1 MKKFIRNKKIL
12 LLFVLLGFF
21 FIVSKT
27 FALEI
32 DWPKSPVSDTQL
44 NDDSVL
50 GDMVKY
56 FYEWGITLGGLV
68 TFFSLLIG
76 GFKYLTSIGRPTVMK
91 EATDQI
97 TSAFLGLIL
106 LLSSWLILNTISPQ
120 FTTFQANPF
129 VEGLFEGMEGKFS
142 FEEEPSC
149 DYAILY
155 DSSGNEIEIEGT
167 TETKLTEGLEMVHLK
182 SSPVSIRAFRKEEE
196 KEKECGSE
204 ACLCYIQLYVDID
217 KGDCNFMAA
226 ESFAYYNDLPSLV
239 DPEYRPIKCIQ
250 LKGGGACPFCY
261 KTDKSGKCVWA
272 GDTNWG
278 EGSAGCYGDNRRCF
292 DKSCRTCE
300 GWLTDDGLGGKGCW
314 YKNITT
320 REIQLFIEKD
330 IYTCDHVCEGHGGCV
345 DANWNDDENCTIC
358 KHFFG
363 SNENCSPMGAP
374 DCPMWRHAF
383 LDWNHCH
390 YKEGDLYN
398 QECDAGIPGDSLAW
412 RNWQWRICVCEY

>member
-1 MKKFIRNKKIL
+1 MRKFIRNKKIL

-56 FYEWGITLGGLV
+56 FYEWGITMGGLV

-129 VEGLFEGMEGKFS
+129 DPENISFSYDPMDFEKI
-142 FEEEPSC
+142 PSC

-155 DSSGNEIEIEGT
+155 DSNGNEIIIEET
-167 TETKLTEGLEMVHLK
+167 NDTKLTEELGIVHLQ
-182 SSPVSIRAFRKEEE
+182 SSPVSIRAFREEE
-196 KEKECGSE
+196 ECGLE
-204 ACLCYIQLYVDID
+204 ACLCYVKLYADID
-217 KGDCNFMAA
+217 KGNCNFMVA
-226 ESFAYYNDLPSLV
+226 EHSAYHNDLPSLI
-239 DPEYRPIKCIQ
+239 DPEYKPIKCIQ
-250 LKGGGACPFCY
+250 LKAGGACRPCY
-261 KTDKSGKCVWA
+261 KTDESGKCIWA

-278 EGSAGCYGDNRRCF
+278 EGSFGCYGDDRRCS

-300 GWLTDDGLGGKGCW
+300 GYLFNDGCNGCAKQGSSPNYLACW
-314 YKNITT
+314 YQGNVG
-320 REIQLFIEKD
+320 ES
-330 IYTCDHVCEGHGGCV
+330 CDTACSSHDASCV
-345 DANWNDDENCTIC
+345 AENWNDDLDCRVCKYWTPEAIC
-358 KHFFG
+358 IGQTGLTEGHPWYYNFLLQNKCVGRKSTVKQACNNTSSFG
-363 SNENCSPMGAP
+363 E
-374 DCPMWRHAF
+374 R
-383 LDWNHCH
+383 
-390 YKEGDLYN
+390 
-398 QECDAGIPGDSLAW
+398 Q
-412 RNWQWRICVCEY
+412 CVCSW

>member
-56 FYEWGITLGGLV
+56 FYEWGITMGGLV

-76 GFKYLTSIGRPTVMK
+76 GFKYLTSIGSPTVMK

-129 VEGLFEGMEGKFS
+129 KKNPYGGEWGDFS
-142 FEEEPSC
+142 FKQQPSC

-155 DSSGNEIEIEGT
+155 DNSGNEIEIEGT
-167 TETKLTEGLEMVHLK
+167 TETELTEDLGIVHLK

-196 KEKECGSE
+196 KDKECGPE
-204 ACLCYIQLYVDID
+204 ACLCYVKLYADVDE
-217 KGDCNFMAA
+217 GSCNFMVA
-226 ESFAYYNDLPSLV
+226 EHFAYHNDLPSLI
-239 DPEYRPIKCIQ
+239 DPEYKPIKCIQ
-250 LKGGGACPFCY
+250 LKAGGACRPCY
-261 KTDKSGKCVWA
+261 KPDESGKCIWV

-278 EGSAGCYGDNRRCF
+278 EGLAECYGDNKRCF
-292 DKSCRTCE
+292 DKKCRTCE
-300 GWLTDDGLGGKGCW
+300 GWWDNDGLGGKGCW
-314 YKNITT
+314 YKEKGGEAGHSCNN
-320 REIQLFIEKD
+320 EICKD
-330 IYTCDHVCEGHGGCV
+330 HGGCV

-358 KHFFG
+358 RHFFG
-363 SNENCSPMGAP
+363 S
-374 DCPMWRHAF
+374 
-383 LDWNHCH
+383 
-390 YKEGDLYN
+390 
-398 QECDAGIPGDSLAW
+398 DAGCIDDAHHHAPFWGNSWLKYPTPYCYYRTGEQGSYDQDCDSGIPKHSASW
-412 RNWQWRICVCEY
+412 ENWEWRICVCEY